1 MREDMIQVLDQ
12 RDYLVK
18 ENKRLQEEL
27 EQERMKVSLLK
38 QEQKLNPEILETQP
52 LGKVGV

>member
-1 MREDMIQVLDQ
+1 MREDMLRVLDQ

-27 EQERMKVSLLK
+27 EREQSKVQQLQKEQQESKPALSTM
-38 QEQKLNPEILETQP
+38 
-52 LGKVGV
+52 GA